1 MNVRSLSLKAVPVPE
16 HASRVCLC
24 VLCSLLTCSLH
35 QHLLSSTN
43 TCSLQPGTELE
54 SNGENSNHLF
64 YFILD

>member
-24 VLCSLLTCSLH
+24 VLCSLLSR
-35 QHLLSSTN
+35 TN

-54 SNGENSNHLF
+54 PNGENSNHLF